1 MPDTVNNTI
10 KIILA
15 QQNFM
20 VGDFKQNLIKLR
32 AAIDKSRD
40 ELSADLIVFPEL
52 ALCGYPPEDLLLR
65 KGFLD
70 QNQRALAELALAAK
84 GITVIIGHPLIQP
97 PIHSPIKTSADQ
109 ANKSMLFNGAS
120 LLRNG
125 QVVATYSKQNLPN
138 YGVFDEKRYFTA
150 GRDPCVFE
158 LCNIK
163 LGITICE
170 DIWVPDVARQAKE
183 AGADVIV
190 NLNAS
195 PFHINKQ
202 SEREAEVKKRAR
214 ETGLPVL
221 YVNLVGGQD
230 ELVFDGGSFAV
241 DQSGKVCARAVFYDE
256 QLLPVT
262 LANNKKITMTS
273 SQLSSVPDLEN
284 SIYEALVLGVR
295 EYVEKNGF
303 PGVVI
308 GLSGGIDSALTMVIA
323 VDALGSDK
331 VEAVIMP
338 SRYTA
343 NMSIEDARSQA
354 GTLNVK
360 LREIPIE
367 PMVKS
372 FSSSLKEEFSGTNP
386 DSTEENIQA
395 RIRGVLLMAISNKF
409 GKMVLTTG
417 NKSEMAVGYATL
429 YGDMAGGYAAIKDVP
444 KTMVYRL
451 AKMRNQRSAVIPE
464 RVLARPPS
472 AELAP
477 DQKDSDSLP
486 EYEVLDQILESY
498 IELDQCAHDI
508 IDQGFDA
515 GIVSKVIKLVDR
527 NEYKRRQA
535 APGVRITQ
543 RAFGRDR
550 RYPVTSGYGKG

>member
-1 MPDTVNNTI
+1 MPVTVNNSI

-15 QQNFM
+15 QQNFV
-20 VGDFKQNLIKLR
+20 VGDFRQNLIKLR

-40 ELSADLIVFPEL
+40 ELSADLVVFPEL
-52 ALCGYPPEDLLLR
+52 ALSGYPPEDLLLR

-70 QNQRALAELALAAK
+70 QNKQALAEIALAAK
-84 GITVIIGHPLIQP
+84 GIAVIIGHP
-97 PIHSPIKTSADQ
+97 SIKSTADQ
-109 ANKSMLFNGAS
+109 AKKIILFNSAS

-125 QVVATYSKQNLPN
+125 KVVATYCKHKLPN
-138 YGVFDEKRYFTA
+138 YSVFDEKRYFIA
-150 GRDPCVFE
+150 GHDPCVFE
-158 LCNIK
+158 LNNVK
-163 LGITICE
+163 LGLTICE
-170 DIWVPDVARQAKE
+170 DIWEPDVTRQAKE
-183 AGADVIV
+183 AGANIII

-202 SEREAEVKKRAR
+202 SEREAEVKKRVS

-230 ELVFDGGSFAV
+230 ELVFDGGSFAM
-241 DQSGKVCARAVFYDE
+241 DQSGRVCVRAPACLE
-256 QLLPVT
+256 ELLPVT
-262 LANNKKITMTS
+262 FTNEKNLVLTGS
-273 SQLSSVPDLEN
+273 SLSPVPDLEK
-284 SIYEALVLGVR
+284 SIYQVLVLGVR
-295 EYVEKNGF
+295 DYVEKNGF

-308 GLSGGIDSALTMVIA
+308 GLSGGIDSALTLAIA

-338 SRYTA
+338 SQYTA
-343 NMSIEDARSQA
+343 AMSIEDARTQAESQ
-354 GTLNVK
+354 NVK
-360 LREIPIE
+360 LREISIE

-372 FSSSLKEEFSGTNP
+372 FSSSLRQEFSGTNP
-386 DSTEENIQA
+386 DTTEENIQA

-451 AKMRNQRSAVIPE
+451 ANMRNQRSAVIPE

-486 EYEVLDQILESY
+486 EYDVLDQILESY
-498 IELDQCAHDI
+498 IELDLCAHDI

-515 GIVSKVIKLVDR
+515 EVVSKIIKMVDR
-527 NEYKRRQA
+527 NEYKRRQS

-550 RYPVTSGYGKG
+550 RYPITSGYGKG

>member
-1 MPDTVNNTI
+1 MPDIINNTI

-15 QQNFM
+15 QQNFI

-32 AAIDKSRD
+32 TAIDKSRD

-70 QNQRALAELALAAK
+70 QNQQALAELALTAQ
-84 GITVIIGHPLIQP
+84 GITVIIGHPLIE
-97 PIHSPIKTSADQ
+97 TSTDQ
-109 ANKSMLFNGAS
+109 ASKSKLFNGAS

-125 QVVATYSKQNLPN
+125 QVVATYCKHNLPN
-138 YGVFDEKRYFTA
+138 YGVFDEKRYFTT

-158 LCNIK
+158 LKNIK

-202 SEREAEVKKRAR
+202 SEREVEVKKRAR

-241 DQSGKVCARAVFYDE
+241 DQSGKVCARAPAYLE
-256 QLLPVT
+256 KLLPVT
-262 LANNKKITMTS
+262 FTNEKKLTLTS
-273 SQLSSVPDLEN
+273 TPLSPVPDLEN
-284 SIYEALVLGVR
+284 SIYQALVLGVR
-295 EYVEKNGF
+295 DYVEKNGF
-303 PGVVI
+303 PGVVL
-308 GLSGGIDSALTMVIA
+308 GLSGGIDSALTLVIA

-338 SRYTA
+338 SQYTA
-343 NMSIEDARSQA
+343 TMSIEDARTQA
-354 GTLNVK
+354 ETLNVK
-360 LREIPIE
+360 LREISIE
-367 PMVKS
+367 PVVKS
-372 FSSSLKEEFSGTNP
+372 FASSLKEEFSGTNP

-451 AKMRNQRSAVIPE
+451 AKMRNQRSTVIPE
-464 RVLARPPS
+464 RVLTRPPS

-486 EYEVLDQILESY
+486 EYDVLDQILESY
-498 IELDQCAHDI
+498 IELDLCAHDI
-508 IDQGFDA
+508 IDRGFDA
-515 GIVSKVIKLVDR
+515 DVVSKVIKMVDR

>member
-1 MPDTVNNTI
+1 MSETTANTI

-15 QQNFM
+15 QQNFI
-20 VGDFKQNLIKLR
+20 VGDFRQNLIKLR

-40 ELSADLIVFPEL
+40 ELSADLVVFPEL
-52 ALCGYPPEDLLLR
+52 ALSGYPPEDLLLR
-65 KGFLD
+65 RGFLD
-70 QNQRALAELALAAK
+70 QNKQALAEIALAAK
-84 GITVIIGHPLIQP
+84 GIAVIIGHPLI
-97 PIHSPIKTSADQ
+97 HSSNKKNTNR
-109 ANKSMLFNGAS
+109 ANTPKLFNGAS
-120 LLRNG
+120 LIQNG
-125 QVVATYSKQNLPN
+125 KVVATYCKHKLPN
-138 YGVFDEKRYFTA
+138 YGVFDEKRYFIA
-150 GRDPCVFE
+150 GHDPCVFE
-158 LCNIK
+158 LNNIK
-163 LGITICE
+163 LGLTICE
-170 DIWVPDVARQAKE
+170 DIWEPDVTRQAKE
-183 AGADVIV
+183 AGANVII

-202 SEREAEVKKRAR
+202 SEREAEVKKRVS

-230 ELVFDGGSFAV
+230 ELVFDGGSFAM
-241 DQSGKVCARAVFYDE
+241 DQSGKVCARAAAYSE

-262 LANNKKITMTS
+262 LSSKKTITLTS
-273 SQLSSVPDLEN
+273 SELSPIPELEN
-284 SIYEALVLGVR
+284 SIYQVLVLGVR
-295 EYVEKNGF
+295 DYVEKNGF

-308 GLSGGIDSALTMVIA
+308 GLSGGIDSALTLAIA

-338 SRYTA
+338 SQYTA
-343 NMSIEDARSQA
+343 AMSTEDARTQAESQ
-354 GTLNVK
+354 NVK
-360 LREIPIE
+360 LREISIE

-372 FSSSLKEEFSGTNP
+372 FSCSLREEFSGTNP

-486 EYEVLDQILESY
+486 EYDVLDQILESY
-498 IELDQCAHDI
+498 IELDLCARDI

-515 GIVSKVIKLVDR
+515 DVVSKIIKMVDR
-527 NEYKRRQA
+527 NEYKRRQS

>member
-1 MPDTVNNTI
+1 MPDSINNSI

-15 QQNFM
+15 QQNFI
-20 VGDFKQNLIKLR
+20 VGDFKQNLTRLH
-32 AAIDKSRD
+32 AAIEKSRD

-70 QNQRALAELALAAK
+70 QSQQALVELTTAAR
-84 GITVIIGHPLIQP
+84 GIAVIIGHPLID
-97 PIHSPIKTSADQ
+97 TSTDQ
-109 ANKSMLFNGAS
+109 ENKPALFNGAS

-125 QVVATYSKQNLPN
+125 QVVATYSKHSLPN
-138 YGVFDEKRYFTA
+138 YSVFDEKRYFTA

-158 LCNIK
+158 LNNTK
-163 LGITICE
+163 LAITICE
-170 DIWVPDVARQAKE
+170 DIWAPDAARQAKE
-183 AGADVIV
+183 AGADVIL

-221 YVNLVGGQD
+221 YVNLIGGQD
-230 ELVFDGGSFAV
+230 ELVFDGGSFAM
-241 DQSGKVCARAVFYDE
+241 DQSGKVCARAPACLE
-256 QLLPVT
+256 KLLPVT
-262 LANNKKITMTS
+262 FTNEKKLTLTS
-273 SQLSSVPDLEN
+273 LPLSPIPDLEN
-284 SIYEALVLGVR
+284 SIYQALVLGVR
-295 EYVEKNGF
+295 DYVEKNGF

-308 GLSGGIDSALTMVIA
+308 GLSGGIDSALTLVIA

-338 SRYTA
+338 SQYTA
-343 NMSIEDARSQA
+343 TMSIEDARTQA
-354 GTLNVK
+354 ETLNVK
-360 LREIPIE
+360 LREISIE
-367 PMVKS
+367 PVVKA
-372 FSSSLKEEFSGTNP
+372 FASSLKDEFSGTSP

-451 AKMRNQRSAVIPE
+451 AKMRNQRAAVIPE
-464 RVLARPPS
+464 RVLERPPS

-486 EYEVLDQILESY
+486 EYDVLDQILESY
-498 IELDQCAHDI
+498 IELDLCAHDI
-508 IDQGFDA
+508 IDRGFDA
-515 GIVSKVIKLVDR
+515 DIVSKVIKMVDR

-550 RYPVTSGYGKG
+550 RYPVTSGFSKTDKA